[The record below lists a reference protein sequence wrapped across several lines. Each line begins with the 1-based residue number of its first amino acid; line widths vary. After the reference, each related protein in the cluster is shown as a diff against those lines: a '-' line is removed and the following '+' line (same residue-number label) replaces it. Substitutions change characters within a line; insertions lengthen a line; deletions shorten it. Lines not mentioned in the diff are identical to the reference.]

1 MHRTGEKAA
10 CFLYYPTIP
19 QYAYLLQFVPASI
32 PLIEDELVFGRSSS
46 NSRSLYLPPPPPHP
60 PPGPNIPLSIFSA
73 LSSPPAPSGRA
84 KQLIFI
90 SLSFSFPG
98 PPPSVSPTH
107 QMERRELASSSFIGK
122 RRVERMKGI
131 PLPASFAPK
140 RKGLPSHH
148 HHQRRR
154 LCAHAAQARLS
165 PLSTPKRNPPPS
177 PRWPCSP
184 PPPLQTLFRRALG
197 LFLPLRP

>member
-46 NSRSLYLPPPPPHP
+46 NSRSLYLPPPPPA
-60 PPGPNIPLSIFSA
+60 PNIPLSIFSA
-73 LSSPPAPSGRA
+73 LSSPPAPSGHA

-90 SLSFSFPG
+90 SLPFSFPR

-140 RKGLPSHH
+140 RERDCRVIIIISAAA
-148 HHQRRR
+148 
-154 LCAHAAQARLS
+154 CARMQ
-165 PLSTPKRNPPPS
+165 
-177 PRWPCSP
+177 PRPDSP
-184 PPPLQTLFRRALG
+184 PCPL
-197 LFLPLRP
+197 